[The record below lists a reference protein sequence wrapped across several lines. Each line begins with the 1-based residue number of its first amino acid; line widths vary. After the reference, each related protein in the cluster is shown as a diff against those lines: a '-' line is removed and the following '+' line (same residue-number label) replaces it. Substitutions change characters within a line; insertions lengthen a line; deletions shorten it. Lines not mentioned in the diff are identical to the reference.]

1 MAMTNRVRE
10 RMVAGLKGLQPIILQ
25 QKARDVSEA
34 DTVTVVKDI
43 LSEVLGFDKYA
54 ELTSEHS
61 IRGTYCDLA
70 VRIDDKLVLLIEVK
84 AAGVDLDDR
93 HVKQAIDYA
102 ANQGVDW
109 VVLTNA
115 SIWRLYEV
123 IFEKPI
129 EKRLLIEVEF
139 SAIDPR
145 KQDQLEN
152 VFLFSREG
160 FSKGAC
166 EELRDKQDAT
176 SRYTLAA
183 LLLYN
188 DAVIAT
194 IRRELRRVVDVLV
207 DDESIIKVL
216 RDEVIKRDAVEGPNA
231 EAATKRVNRTEA
243 AHRAARTAE
252 KHRMGVTE
260 AGQDAA
266 LPADSAKPQPSPT
279 ASRHQA

>member
-102 ANQGVDW
+102 ANLGVDG

-115 SIWRLYEV
+115 
-123 IFEKPI
+123 
-129 EKRLLIEVEF
+129 
-139 SAIDPR
+139 
-145 KQDQLEN
+145 
-152 VFLFSREG
+152 
-160 FSKGAC
+160 
-166 EELRDKQDAT
+166 
-176 SRYTLAA
+176 
-183 LLLYN
+183 
-188 DAVIAT
+188 
-194 IRRELRRVVDVLV
+194 
-207 DDESIIKVL
+207 
-216 RDEVIKRDAVEGPNA
+216 
-231 EAATKRVNRTEA
+231 
-243 AHRAARTAE
+243 
-252 KHRMGVTE
+252 
-260 AGQDAA
+260 
-266 LPADSAKPQPSPT
+266 
-279 ASRHQA
+279 